1 MNPFT
6 VIDFEAS
13 SLVDGFPVSVGIAP
27 SDGQLFYA
35 LVKPHAEWDMG
46 YRWDPN
52 SEAVHGLSRQHLMQH
67 GREAAAVVVGMR
79 NMFGDDVAFMS
90 DAPGHDKNWLDELIS
105 VSRTTFS
112 PKMYR
117 ATPEMRL
124 TTLFDEHRVETEAV
138 LKIKALRA
146 NMHTH
151 NALSDAAAWVAADE
165 AVRVWVE
172 THDLAACESVFAR
185 WKKHA
190 EVIVIGAEQMAKY
203 SDALNQ
209 LSKT

>member
-1 MNPFT
+1 MNPLT

-13 SLVDGFPVSVGIAP
+13 SLIDGYPVSVGIAS
-27 SDGQLFYA
+27 SDGRLSYA
-35 LVKPHAEWDMG
+35 VIKPHPEWDMG

-52 SEAVHGLSRQHLMQH
+52 SEAIHGLSREHLNKH
-67 GREAAAVVVGMR
+67 GHEAAAVVVGMK
-79 NMFGDDVAFMS
+79 NLFGDDVAFMS

-105 VSRTTFS
+105 VSGITYAPRMF
-112 PKMYR
+112 R
-117 ATPEMRL
+117 ATPEMWM
-124 TTLFDEHRVETEAV
+124 TTLFDENRVETEAI
-138 LKIKALRA
+138 LKINALRKS
-146 NMHTH
+146 MHTH

-172 THDLAACESVFAR
+172 TNDLAACEAVFKK

-190 EVIVIGAEQMAKY
+190 EVIVIGVEQMAKY